1 MVREFQRQTANV
13 YTSVAYLG
21 LLLVGLHVDTRGGW
35 LAGLAAIAAVAL
47 VAWLGALRRHR
58 AIDDTPTSRVASA
71 AQGYVEL
78 EGRAYPHPGAPV
90 VSKLNLLPCCWYR
103 FEIWER
109 GQDNKWKR
117 MDHGESTETFLLR
130 DGSGECVVDPEDAE
144 ILTRHKRTWH
154 EGRLRY
160 TEWTLIERDPLYA
173 LGEFV
178 TLSVHAELNAR
189 TDVAD
194 LLAQWKR
201 DRPQLL
207 ARFDADGDGEI
218 SLDEWEEA
226 RREAKAEVAR
236 QHREFRLAGNVA
248 HVLRRPADGR
258 LYLLTNLE
266 PERLAR
272 RYRYWA
278 WAHLA
283 VMLAAVAALAHAV
296 LRGPP
301 VLL

>member
-1 MVREFQRQTANV
+1 MVRELRRRSADV

-21 LLLVGLHVDTRGGW
+21 LLAAGVGVDARGGW
-35 LAGLAAIAAVAL
+35 LGALAAIIAVAL
-47 VAWLGALRRHR
+47 IAWLGALRRHR

-103 FEIWER
+103 YEIWER
-109 GQDNKWKR
+109 TQDNKWRR

-178 TLSVHAELNAR
+178 TLTAHAELNAR
-189 TDVAD
+189 ADLAD

-201 DRPQLL
+201 DRPRLL

-218 SLDEWEEA
+218 SLEEWEEA
-226 RREAKAEVAR
+226 RRQAKAEVAR
-236 QHREFRLAGNVA
+236 QHREFRQAGNVA

-266 PERLAR
+266 PEALAR
-272 RYRYWA
+272 RYRNWA
-278 WAHLA
+278 WTHLA
-283 VMLAAVAALAHAV
+283 VLLAAAGALTHGL

-301 VLL
+301 GL